1 MFWKSKKDKSP
12 SISSGSTNPFESDAA
27 SNYTQPSSAAPSY
40 HSTPSQD
47 YAAAPRSGGGGRYG
61 TRRNDDEY
69 QSQQRN
75 ELFGNAGQQ
84 QRRAPPSQRYGGY
97 DNEDDAYG
105 SSRYAQ
111 DDDEE
116 VGNLKSQIRNVKQDS
131 LASTRRAL
139 QRLNETE
146 QTAAN
151 TMGMLNEQSTQLANV
166 DRNLD
171 LSKAYSDRAASQAS
185 ELQQLNRSIFIPVV
199 KNPFTRSKRQ
209 QRELEALQRDQ
220 QDHMEERDRINQYE
234 YESNARYEQA
244 QRRNERV
251 SANAGY
257 RRGRTEADKRRYQFE
272 ADEEDDAIE
281 DELDQNLDLMGDA
294 MSRLKN
300 MAVTMNDE
308 LDSQNKQLDKVNKKV
323 DPLSQ
328 KLSATTHRLN
338 RTT

>member
-1 MFWKSKKDKSP
+1 MYKVIK
-12 SISSGSTNPFESDAA
+12 TLE
-27 SNYTQPSSAAPSY
+27 T
-40 HSTPSQD
+40 
-47 YAAAPRSGGGGRYG
+47 YG
-61 TRRNDDEY
+61 ICI
-69 QSQQRN
+69 
-75 ELFGNAGQQ
+75 A
-84 QRRAPPSQRYGGY
+84 
-97 DNEDDAYG
+97 
-105 SSRYAQ
+105 
-111 DDDEE
+111 
-116 VGNLKSQIRNVKQDS
+116 
-131 LASTRRAL
+131 
-139 QRLNETE
+139 
-146 QTAAN
+146 
-151 TMGMLNEQSTQLANV
+151 QLANV

-171 LSKAYSDRAASQAS
+171 LSKAYSDRAATQAS

-209 QRELEALQRDQ
+209 QRELEALQKDQ
-220 QDHMEERDRINQYE
+220 SEHMEERDRIRQYE
-234 YESNARYEQA
+234 YESNERYEQA
-244 QRRNERV
+244 QRRNDRV
-251 SANAGY
+251 SANGGY

-328 KLSATTHRLN
+328 KLAATTHRLN